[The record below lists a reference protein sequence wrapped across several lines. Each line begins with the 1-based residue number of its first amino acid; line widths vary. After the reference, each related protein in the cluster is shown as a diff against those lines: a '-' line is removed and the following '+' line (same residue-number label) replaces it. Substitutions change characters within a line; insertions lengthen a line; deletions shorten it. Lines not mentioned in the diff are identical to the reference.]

1 MQSRALRQKLEALV
15 IKMAY
20 RKTLDGKWIC
30 SWNCGFEHYD
40 LGKVAEHETE
50 IHGNK
55 KSKK

>member
-1 MQSRALRQKLEALV
+1 MRLRQKLEV
-15 IKMAY
+15 VVKKMVY